1 MASREEQELVQKI
14 QILVLRR
21 FAGSY
26 KRAFDHYAQKR
37 RVSGLM
43 DRNELLVLLAD
54 AAIGNGMTR
63 GVWADGIMSRFDK
76 NRDGFIAYVELQA
89 VFLQRP

>member
-1 MASREEQELVQKI
+1 
-14 QILVLRR
+14 
-21 FAGSY
+21 
-26 KRAFDHYAQKR
+26 
-37 RVSGLM
+37 M